1 MVHMIFQRA
10 IESKEYMAN
19 SKAMLSK
26 LRSLKKS
33 LAISSVLTLIT
44 GLILFLLPTQSIA
57 ANLDISAFTV
67 KTNPDG
73 TQDYS
78 LSLQVVILMT
88 LLSFLPSILVMMT
101 SFTRIVIVLAILR
114 QAIGLQT
121 SPSNQVLIGI
131 AFFMT
136 IFVMTPVFDDMYTQ
150 AIEPY
155 MNDKIQARDAFE
167 IAQKPLHKF
176 MLDQTRMTDL
186 NAFSEFANIKID
198 KLENVPMRVVIPAFI
213 VSELKTA
220 FQIGFMLF
228 LPFLIIDLVV
238 ASILMAM
245 GMMMLSPMIVS
256 LPFKLMLFVLVDGWS
271 LIMGT
276 LMSSF
281 GLGVAGG

>member
-1 MVHMIFQRA
+1 MIFQRA

-176 MLDQTRMTDL
+176 MLDQTRMTAL

>member
-1 MVHMIFQRA
+1 MIFQRA

-78 LSLQVVILMT
+78 LSQQVVILMT

>member
-1 MVHMIFQRA
+1 MIVQRA